1 MKSHELLSVLERLFT
16 GPRNAVL
23 TVNALLAGLE
33 TRSYAFAI
41 AVLDLP
47 NCVPTGLPLLSTVT
61 GIPMLLFV
69 AQGLS
74 GRPAPSLPAFLGTL
88 GLPRGRLQDLME
100 RLRKPLNWLED
111 KIHPRHEAWIRG
123 PARRALQIASVV
135 MIVILALPIPFDN
148 LFPALAIMFFCL
160 ALMEDDG
167 VMAMLGWVLTIVT
180 LAWTALLLIVGP
192 WVVLSLVKTLF

>member
-1 MKSHELLSVLERLFT
+1 MKSHELLAALERLFA
-16 GPRNAVL
+16 GPRDALL

-69 AQGLS
+69 AQGMLR
-74 GRPAPSLPAFLGTL
+74 RPAPSLPSFLGTL
-88 GLPRGRLQDLME
+88 GLPKGRLQDL
-100 RLRKPLNWLED
+100 LQHLHKPLNWLED
-111 KIHPRHEAWIRG
+111 KVHPRHEFWVTG
-123 PARRALQIASVV
+123 LARRALLTACVV

-148 LFPALAIMFFCL
+148 FFAAWAIMFFCL

-167 VMAMLGWVLTIVT
+167 VMAMLGWLLTTVT

-192 WVVLSLVKTLF
+192 WVVFGLVKSLL